1 MAKMLNGEEISD
13 PKKWG
18 KFTAKERKLIKE
30 EDDGSTTIALV
41 YQLNAS
47 IKLHNWDKPALVNKQ
62 RRIKEYHLF
71 GNQYTYDDWN
81 EIRKGRE
88 GLPPSKKPAPKGFTN
103 RS

>member
-1 MAKMLNGEEISD
+1 MALALDGSD
-13 PKKWG
+13 IGNPKSWG

-30 EDDGSTTIALV
+30 EDDGSTTIALC
-41 YQLNAS
+41 YHLNDS
-47 IKLHNWDKPALVNKQ
+47 VKLHNWDKPALVNKQ
-62 RRIKEYHLF
+62 RHIKEYHLF